1 MQMTNFL
8 QKYYPFVLIFILL
21 LYVQKSLCQVKAID
35 SLRISI
41 ATDEIVLSKLKSQKE
56 TISELFKSINNKIY
70 EIKLKNTGNLLNNI
84 KLSQYLKE
92 SNLYADSI
100 ETINSLVNRILLSL
114 NNKYN
119 SVITILNGMILTE
132 QEKFKKETVAQKK
145 IDIFNNIQDMEK
157 EKQKFLDKLNIN
169 TTKINIETPVEI
181 EAGDSFESVK
191 LKIDILYDRINYI
204 DKERNRLSESQ
215 NELKSEILIYQDM
228 LDFLAELRLNID
240 EEQDFYDRDR
250 VNQLRYQIRD
260 IKSELSDNEI
270 KLKNMG
276 VEKNK
281 CLYKIDKFKNYLD
294 KLLKSSN
301 K

>member
-21 LYVQKSLCQVKAID
+21 FYPQKLLCQGKALD
-35 SLRISI
+35 SLRASI
-41 ATDEIVLSKLKSQKE
+41 ATDENTLINLKSQKE
-56 TISELFKSINNKIY
+56 TISKLFKSINDKIY
-70 EIKLKNTGNLLNNI
+70 EIKLKKTSNLLNNI
-84 KLSQYLKE
+84 KLNQYLKE

-100 ETINSLVNRILLSL
+100 DTINSLVNSILLSL

-119 SVITILNGMILTE
+119 SVITRLNEMILTE
-132 QEKFKKETVAQKK
+132 QEKFKKETIAQKK

-157 EKQKFLDKLNIN
+157 EKQKFLDKLNID
-169 TTKINIETPVEI
+169 TTRINIETPVEI

-191 LKIDILYDRINYI
+191 LKIDILYDRVHYI
-204 DKERNRLSESQ
+204 DKERNRLSENQ
-215 NELKSEILIYQDM
+215 NELKSEMLIYQDM
-228 LDFLAELRLNID
+228 VDFLAELRLNVD

-250 VNQLRYQIRD
+250 VNQLRYQIRE

-270 KLKNMG
+270 KLKSMG
-276 VEKNK
+276 AEKNK